1 MGSRVGVPGSPGL
14 VGLEQPQA
22 VLQGGGQTWGPSS
35 FWQVSSTYANGCP
48 LPSLGGHLC
57 PEDHVPLLL
66 VVASWPNLGF
76 LLLVS
81 TCLSWEGRQEAPPCP
96 SVVLVAASLSIS
108 SPGLGVSW
116 CLSSSVCALP
126 SLPPFP
132 ASRRSPRCPGGRWL
146 APPWTAGRGLA
157 WGGRRGGWEGAF
169 RLLWLEVTRSRSS
182 YECLPAPGSH
192 QE

>member
-1 MGSRVGVPGSPGL
+1 LGSRVGVPDPSGL
-14 VGLEQPQA
+14 VGLEQLQA
-22 VLQGGGQTWGPSS
+22 VLQGGGETWGPSP
-35 FWQVSSTYANGCP
+35 FWQVSSTFANGCP
-48 LPSLGGHLC
+48 LASLGEQLG

-66 VVASWPNLGF
+66 AVASWPNLGF

-81 TCLSWEGRQEAPPCP
+81 TCLFWEGRQEAPPCL
-96 SVVLVAASLSIS
+96 SVVLVVSLSIS
-108 SPGLGVSW
+108 PPGLGVSW
-116 CLSSSVCALP
+116 CLSSCVCALP

-132 ASRRSPRCPGGRWL
+132 ASRRSPRCPGGRRL
-146 APPWTAGRGLA
+146 APPWTGGRGLA
-157 WGGRRGGWEGAF
+157 WGGRRGDWEGAF